1 MLRSQEISKWFR
13 NLQHSKKLSWISYV
27 LLGAV
32 LFFALMNNVKPEQLD
47 VDMYSIAKKTIHSP
61 IKIEDK
67 VITDRKKQEAAQKV
81 GDQYTYRSEYKQNR
95 VDIVN
100 DVFAK
105 VNEVIQEMKAAG
117 PEEQKK
123 MTDANKLEKLK
134 KKLPSNLI
142 KELSDEN
149 LLYFIN
155 SEPDQLELAKN
166 AALTSVSVIM
176 GGNIKMS
183 EEIAAKERFVN
194 EMKSLNVNSGLKE
207 AVNALGS
214 YAITANYFYDP
225 VVTKERKKAEED
237 LVPPVYILQGQ
248 VIVREGET
256 ISSDMY
262 NQLKLVGLLEKGNS
276 FQPYVGLA
284 VLIGV
289 LLYFMHKQFEVFLQ
303 RKREDRPY
311 ILAYITI
318 LSITIVLMKI
328 ISLFQKLE
336 YAGIAYVVPV
346 AMGTILVK
354 LMIGD
359 RFVFLTSMIFS
370 VCGSIMFNEGVT
382 STLNYS
388 VGIYVLLSSLSVSI
402 FLREK
407 NRRTMILQAGI
418 LVSILNVVVLAALL
432 LLRNGNFSPLEIGTQ
447 LLMAS
452 VSGIISSVLAMGI
465 LPYLES
471 GLGIVSSMK
480 LMELSS
486 PNHPLLRRILLEAPG
501 TYHHSVMVANLSEA
515 ACEAVGANGVLA
527 RVGAYY
533 HDVGKTVQPQFFIE
547 NQMGIEN
554 PHDKLDP
561 VTSKDIIIAHVTDGV
576 KMLEEYHIPQEIID
590 IAGQHHG
597 TTLLKYFY
605 YKAIKE
611 DKEKYTEEMF
621 RYPGSKATSKESAI
635 VGIAD
640 SVEAAVRSMN
650 HPTPEQI
657 NNLVQSIIK
666 DRLQDGQFSECDLT
680 FKELQIVG
688 KTLCETLNGIFHS
701 RITYPEPSEEKEKE

>member
-1 MLRSQEISKWFR
+1 M
-13 NLQHSKKLSWISYV
+13 
-27 LLGAV
+27 

-67 VITDRKKQEAAQKV
+67 VITERKKQEAAQKV

-134 KKLPSNLI
+134 KKLPSNLT

-155 SEPDQLELAKN
+155 AEPDQLELAKN

-183 EEIAAKERFVN
+183 EEMAAKERFVN
-194 EMKSLNVNSGLKE
+194 EMKTLNVNSGLKE

-225 VVTKERKKAEED
+225 AVTKEKKKAEED

-452 VSGIISSVLAMGI
+452 LSGIISSVLAMGI

-650 HPTPEQI
+650 HPTPDQI

-701 RITYPEPSEEKEKE
+701 RITYPEPPEEKEKE

>member
-67 VITDRKKQEAAQKV
+67 VITERKKQEAAQKV

-134 KKLPSNLI
+134 KKLPSNLT

-155 SEPDQLELAKN
+155 AEPDQLELAKN

-183 EEIAAKERFVN
+183 EEMAAKERFVN

-225 VVTKERKKAEED
+225 AVTKEKKKAEED

-303 RKREDRPY
+303 RKREDKPY

-382 STLNYS
+382 STLNHS

-452 VSGIISSVLAMGI
+452 LSGIISSVLAMGI

-650 HPTPEQI
+650 HPTPDQI

-701 RITYPEPSEEKEKE
+701 RITYPEPPEDKEKE